1 MWHES
6 QSTTSISYEICY
18 AYVTIRGGGVGAY
31 DMMKG

>member
-6 QSTTSISYEICY
+6 QSTNSISYEICY
-18 AYVTIRGGGVGAY
+18 VCDTICGGGVGAY